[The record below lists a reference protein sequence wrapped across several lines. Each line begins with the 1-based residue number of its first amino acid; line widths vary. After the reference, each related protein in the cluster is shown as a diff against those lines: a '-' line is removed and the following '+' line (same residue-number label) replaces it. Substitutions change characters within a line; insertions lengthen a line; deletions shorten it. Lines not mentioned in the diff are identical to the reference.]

1 MRRTAVLTLLAGVVI
16 LAAGCT
22 TDDQQPGTMEPS
34 TQAVPDQQAD
44 LVLRCRDNG
53 LIVVQLAAILSA
65 KAPARLYQEAV
76 VRFALVEAALLFKKK
91 PLAQA
96 RALDLIDF
104 LTDNRANL
112 INPNTQAT
120 RTRLA
125 NVIDAILCIVG
136 LQPTGIVLGPNTGI
150 GVVPANNPTPVIITT
165 PNGTTGLL
173 VPQNV
178 SPDKDVFGNTIPG
191 VVVTVTSGGTTPLN
205 TPLDQYGQTVDLTA
219 SQEVE
224 WRAGGVTVAI
234 CVTAD
239 DSFFGRLRVG
249 HQGGLGPFFGAI
261 EILPNAAPGDVGAIV
276 GTCSSGFGSLSTFG
290 SLRDFAARVLLPQ
303 PLQAA
308 VLAVTGGVG
317 GTTKRFSPFR
327 AVDPLLQVVAQPTST
342 AGTVGSPV
350 AQPPS
355 VLVRTFNGTPI
366 PGITVGYASSP
377 GSISPPTVVTNGSG
391 IAASSS
397 WVLALGTNTATATP
411 VEPVPEINFTP
422 TSVTFTATGAPPAPD
437 YGATNWSYLVQPS
450 APDGNGWAT
459 LSWPVTESGW
469 AQGTAP
475 FGSVSANETS
485 PNGCNDTATTEWD
498 VGNVILLRRDFFVPA
513 GTTSA
518 QIAVKIDNDV
528 QVFLNGTDV
537 SDGTRNHEGC
547 GETNLLTPFTVT
559 AASGTLVPGA
569 VNKLAVLG
577 VDRGSESYLDVK
589 VTLTP

>member
-342 AGTVGSPV
+342 AGTVGSAGGP
-350 AQPPS
+350 AALGAGADLQRNADSRYHRRICQLAGQHQPP
-355 VLVRTFNGTPI
+355 
-366 PGITVGYASSP
+366 
-377 GSISPPTVVTNGSG
+377 
-391 IAASSS
+391 
-397 WVLALGTNTATATP
+397 
-411 VEPVPEINFTP
+411 
-422 TSVTFTATGAPPAPD
+422 
-437 YGATNWSYLVQPS
+437 
-450 APDGNGWAT
+450 DGRH
-459 LSWPVTESGW
+459 
-469 AQGTAP
+469 QR
-475 FGSVSANETS
+475 
-485 PNGCNDTATTEWD
+485 
-498 VGNVILLRRDFFVPA
+498 LRDRR
-513 GTTSA
+513 
-518 QIAVKIDNDV
+518 Q
-528 QVFLNGTDV
+528 L
-537 SDGTRNHEGC
+537 
-547 GETNLLTPFTVT
+547 
-559 AASGTLVPGA
+559 
-569 VNKLAVLG
+569 VLG
-577 VDRGSESYLDVK
+577 PGTGHQHRDRDAGRAGARDQLYAHVGDLHSDRRAAGA
-589 VTLTP
+589 

>member
-1 MRRTAVLTLLAGVVI
+1 MRRTAVWSLLAAAGI

-22 TDDQQPGTMEPS
+22 TDDQQPDPMGPS
-34 TQAVPDQQAD
+34 AQAVPDQQAD

-76 VRFALVEAALLFKKK
+76 ARFALVESALLFRKKA
-91 PLAQA
+91 LAQR
-96 RALDLIDF
+96 RALDLIDW
-104 LTDNRANL
+104 LIDNRANL
-112 INPNTQAT
+112 INPTTQTT

-136 LQPTGIVLGPNTGI
+136 LPPTGTPLGANTGI

-165 PNGTTGLL
+165 PNGTAGLL

-178 SPDKDVFGNTIPG
+178 APDKDIFGNPIPG
-191 VVVTVTSGGTTPLN
+191 VVVTVTPVGTTPLI

-249 HQGGLGPFFGAI
+249 HQGGLGPFFGLI
-261 EILPNAAPGDVGAIV
+261 EILPNAAPGDIGAIV
-276 GTCSSGFGSLSTFG
+276 GTCSSGFGNRSTLG
-290 SLRDFAARVLLPQ
+290 GLRDFAARVLLPQ

-308 VLAVTGGVG
+308 VLATTGGVG

-350 AQPPS
+350 AQPPA

-366 PGITVGYASSP
+366 PGITVGYTSSP
-377 GSISPPTVVTNGSG
+377 GTISPPSVVTNGSG

-397 WVLALGTNTATATP
+397 WVLTLGTNTATATP

-422 TSVTFTATGAPPAPD
+422 TTVTFTAIGARRRPTTGPPTGATWFNPARPMGMGGRRCPGPSRSRAGPRVPRPSEACRPTRRLRTTAATRRRLIGISAMSSCCVVTSSSRSTEPPRPR
-437 YGATNWSYLVQPS
+437 SPS
-450 APDGNGWAT
+450 RST
-459 LSWPVTESGW
+459 
-469 AQGTAP
+469 
-475 FGSVSANETS
+475 
-485 PNGCNDTATTEWD
+485 
-498 VGNVILLRRDFFVPA
+498 
-513 GTTSA
+513 TTSRY
-518 QIAVKIDNDV
+518 
-528 QVFLNGTDV
+528 
-537 SDGTRNHEGC
+537 S
-547 GETNLLTPFTVT
+547 
-559 AASGTLVPGA
+559 
-569 VNKLAVLG
+569 
-577 VDRGSESYLDVK
+577 
-589 VTLTP
+589 